1 LAKNLILFNLALLN
15 SMKKTL
21 PIIPRHFRKLFPVLF
36 LVCIGITV
44 SSFTFLPN
52 PQSAKGEIIR
62 CYPNPATSFV
72 NFEFDKNIDK
82 SYELQV
88 YSFVGKKMVET
99 PVSNNK
105 ITVNLNDFNRGLY
118 VYQLRD
124 KSGQTVMAGKFQ
136 VVK

>member
-1 LAKNLILFNLALLN
+1 
-15 SMKKTL
+15 MKKTL
-21 PIIPRHFRKLFPVLF
+21 PIFIYHLKTPLPVLF
-36 LVCIGITV
+36 LVCIGIAV
-44 SSFTFLPN
+44 CSFTFLPN
-52 PQSAKGEIIR
+52 PQSNKVEIIK
-62 CYPNPATSFV
+62 CYPNPASSFV

-82 SYELQV
+82 SYTLQV

-105 ITVNLNDFNRGLY
+105 ITVTLNDFNRGLY

>member
-1 LAKNLILFNLALLN
+1 
-15 SMKKTL
+15 MKKTL
-21 PIIPRHFRKLFPVLF
+21 PILLPYFRNWLTVLF
-36 LVCIGITV
+36 FAFTLTALY
-44 SSFTFLPN
+44 SFTFTPRS
-52 PQSAKGEIIR
+52 QTAKVEMLK

-82 SYELQV
+82 SYMLQV

-105 ITVNLNDFNRGLY
+105 ITITLTDFNRGIY

-124 KSGQTVMAGKFQ
+124 KSGATVVAGKFQ
-136 VVK
+136 VIK

>member
-1 LAKNLILFNLALLN
+1 
-15 SMKKTL
+15 MKKTL
-21 PIIPRHFRKLFPVLF
+21 PIFLRHLKKLLPILF
-36 LVCIGITV
+36 LVYFGIAV
-44 SSFTFLPN
+44 CSFTFPPD
-52 PQSAKGEIIR
+52 PQSTRVEIIN

-72 NFEFDKNIDK
+72 NFEFNKNIDK
-82 SYELQV
+82 NYVLQV

-105 ITVNLNDFNRGLY
+105 ITINLNDFNRGLY

>member
-1 LAKNLILFNLALLN
+1 
-15 SMKKTL
+15 MKKTL
-21 PIIPRHFRKLFPVLF
+21 PIF
-36 LVCIGITV
+36 LYYLRTLLPMLLSVCIGIAV
-44 SSFTFLPN
+44 CSFTFLPN
-52 PQSAKGEIIR
+52 PQGAKGEIIK

-82 SYELQV
+82 SYVLQV

-99 PVSNNK
+99 PVSNSK
-105 ITVNLNDFNRGLY
+105 ITVTLNDFNRGLY

>member
-1 LAKNLILFNLALLN
+1 
-15 SMKKTL
+15 MKKTL
-21 PIIPRHFRKLFPVLF
+21 PIFLHYLRTLLPMLF
-36 LVCIGITV
+36 LVCIGIAV
-44 SSFTFLPN
+44 CSFTFLPN
-52 PQSAKGEIIR
+52 PPGAKGEIIK

-82 SYELQV
+82 SYVLQV

-99 PVSNNK
+99 PVSNSK
-105 ITVNLNDFNRGLY
+105 ITVTLNDFNRGLY

>member
-1 LAKNLILFNLALLN
+1 
-15 SMKKTL
+15 MKKTL
-21 PIIPRHFRKLFPVLF
+21 PIFLHYLRTLLPVLF
-36 LVCIGITV
+36 FVCIGIAV
-44 SSFTFLPN
+44 CSFTFPQN
-52 PQSAKGEIIR
+52 PQSTKVELIR
-62 CYPNPATSFV
+62 CFPNPASSFV

-82 SYELQV
+82 SYTLQV

-105 ITVNLNDFNRGLY
+105 ITITLNDYNRGLY